1 MALHQSTHEE
11 RAGSYQSLLWVLVI
25 IAAAIAVLL
34 VVTAIMGVQG
44 TGPSLELV
52 PDPAGVSLPF

>member
-1 MALHQSTHEE
+1 MVLHQSTHAE

-25 IAAAIAVLL
+25 IAAAVALLL
-34 VVTAIMGVQG
+34 VLTVILGVPG